1 MGMLVEGEWKT
12 DRLPRDCEARFV
24 YSTTTFRDRLT
35 AGGSSGL
42 PAQAGRYHLYI
53 SWACP
58 WAPSSPV
65 SLRRLTALE
74 GAVSLSRAEPF
85 MSDDGWAFS
94 NGSGGF
100 PIHCMARG
108 LREICNK
115 AVY

>member
-12 DRLPRDCEARFV
+12 DGLPRDREARFAR
-24 YSTTTFRDRLT
+24 STTTFRDRVT

-53 SWACP
+53 SWA
-58 WAPSSPV
+58 
-65 SLRRLTALE
+65 
-74 GAVSLSRAEPF
+74 VSLSSVEPF

-94 NGSGGF
+94 NGSGAS

-108 LREICNK
+108 FARDLQQGRRLLIDLSTPHGREDQPG
-115 AVY
+115 